1 MYDLWYWMLNSF
13 TEIILLPNVCIFGI
27 YVCVSISKST
37 SLFIYQC
44 IIDLDSL
51 LALGIEDGK
60 RYYIKS
66 KSLTILHFYSFC
78 ILFKICL
85 SAEADIRIDYFVL
98 QGIDFAFLGE

>member
-1 MYDLWYWMLNSF
+1 M
-13 TEIILLPNVCIFGI
+13 
-27 YVCVSISKST
+27 
-37 SLFIYQC
+37 
-44 IIDLDSL
+44 
-51 LALGIEDGK
+51 ALGIEDGK

-98 QGIDFAFLGE
+98 QGIDFAFLGEWGIFQYPKPDTGINLRMYSVWNSKSEKSE